1 MFLSVTDSEISQ
13 VRGCWVGVGGC
24 FWVLGVFL
32 SVVDVLSVDRCC
44 KCFKCFWCFR
54 DVDGCFCMLGV
65 FLSVGG
71 VFVC

>member
-1 MFLSVTDSEISQ
+1 M
-13 VRGCWVGVGGC
+13 
-24 FWVLGVFL
+24 LGVFL

-44 KCFKCFWCFR
+44 KCFGCFR

-71 VFVC
+71 VFGVFVC